1 MTFEKEF
8 DEIVIDLCGVLPE
21 KEQEEDSRDSYFHF
35 QQLTE
40 LQEHYGK
47 LPEREPIDW
56 IRSNCREHI
65 HKCHCGLDYKLYI
78 YQTIRPRIKSW
89 AEEFDVRDV
98 VDYVKKRYHCFLCGD
113 PFYIVNGDVLRIELR
128 DEDTKSYLGGRN

>member
-8 DEIVIDLCGVLPE
+8 DEIVIDLCGALPE
-21 KEQEEDSRDSYFHF
+21 KEKEEEDFHDQF
-35 QQLTE
+35 RFLADG
-40 LQEHYGK
+40 HYGK
-47 LPEREPIDW
+47 PPERDW

-65 HKCHCGLDYKLYI
+65 HKCNCGLDYKLYI